1 MAVVIAFEA
10 IAAVSTAL
18 LANSLAP
25 TAFAAI
31 FPDSIVSVAIFA
43 PVIAAST
50 TAAVSTESSAN
61 SDAPTALAPICA
73 EVIELPVIFAPG
85 ISPSVIFN
93 FA

>member
-1 MAVVIAFEA
+1 LAVVIAFEA

-25 TAFAAI
+25 TALAAI
-31 FPDSIVSVAIFA
+31 FPDPIVSVAIFA

-50 TAAVSTESSAN
+50 TAAVSTALFAN
-61 SDAPTALAPICA
+61 SVAVTPFVAICA

-85 ISPSVIFN
+85 ISPSLIFN